1 MIWIKNN
8 DDIGLDWS
16 LSKMENAI
24 IYSGEFE
31 ENIKLTPFHF
41 TIKNNTVISIA
52 TEYQQLSLLRREKEE
67 LLDYLNSTDY
77 ITAKCFE
84 LGLSVEQTYPDEFVL
99 RNQARSRINEIE
111 ADSEN
116 IISIIKGVQNE

>member
-16 LSKMENAI
+16 SSKMENAI